1 MSHDHSRSN
10 LDPRKDD
17 GNVVGNLVGEGV
29 GGTAGIA
36 AGAAV
41 GALGGP
47 VGMVIGALAGAVGG
61 WWAGRSV
68 AEGVHDYT
76 DDDDRFYREHH
87 TTTRSKLADVSTSRS
102 YDDVR
107 PAYQLGHLA
116 GRNPDYSGR
125 SFDDVETDLQRGWTN
140 DVAAKH
146 GDWTSVRPYARDA
159 YDRGR
164 GMTSGMAGMAGNV
177 GARVGNALDDMKD
190 RIDGNPASR
199 PGLDS
204 TDSAARASNAGPID
218 RATGAVA
225 GAAGSVGAAGG
236 RLADKAADTVDDMKD
251 RVDGNP
257 ASQPGRDTTD
267 RPGR

>member
-1 MSHDHSRSN
+1 MSHDDTRSN

-76 DDDDRFYREHH
+76 DDDDRFYRQHH
-87 TTTRSKLADVSTSRS
+87 TTTRRDLADVSTTRD

-177 GARVGNALDDMKD
+177 GARVGNTLDDMKD
-190 RIDGNPASR
+190 RMDGNPASR

-218 RATGAVA
+218 RATGAVGGA
-225 GAAGSVGAAGG
+225 LGGAAAAGG
-236 RLADKAADTVDDMKD
+236 RLADRTADTVDDMKD

-257 ASQPGRDTTD
+257 ASQPGRDATD

>member
-17 GNVVGNLVGEGV
+17 GNVVGNLIGEGV

-36 AGAAV
+36 AGATV

-87 TTTRSKLADVSTSRS
+87 TTTASRNLADVGTTRG

-116 GRNPDYSGR
+116 GRNPDYAGR
-125 SFDDVETDLQRGWTN
+125 KFEDVETDLQRGWSS

-164 GMTSGMAGMAGNV
+164 GTTAGMAGMAGNV
-177 GARVGNALDDMKD
+177 GARVGNTLDDMKD
-190 RIDGNPASR
+190 RVDGNPASR

-204 TDSAARASNAGPID
+204 TDSSY
-218 RATGAVA
+218 RATGAGPVDRA
-225 GAAGSVGAAGG
+225 TNTLGNA
-236 RLADKAADTVDDMKD
+236 VDDMKD

-257 ASQPGRDTTD
+257 ASQPGRDATD
-267 RPGR
+267 RPSR